1 MKALSSGFWKTDWFL
16 GAMIVVLI
24 MVFSRGSDLIPS
36 LERKAYD
43 LGVRAT
49 SREPAKNITV
59 IAIDEESL
67 EIGRAS
73 CRERV

>member
-16 GAMIVVLI
+16 GALIVVLVI
-24 MVFSRGSDLIPS
+24 IFNRASDLIPS

-49 SREPAKNITV
+49 SREPA
-59 IAIDEESL
+59 
-67 EIGRAS
+67 R
-73 CRERV
+73 CWRR